1 MAKAKGSSVPG
12 WVWIFTPLVVCG
24 FIAFLFYLST
34 LPSGKAPIEA
44 LKNAADELGKHKPAQ
59 VDDYEFY
66 RLLEQKE
73 IHSPDVSTYKSTPK
87 KPVETSG
94 TTASTNPSNIQKF
107 RLQAGSFRN
116 ITDADRLKASLTL
129 NGMNVQIESAEIRG
143 EPWYRVFVGPFS
155 DRSKMNAAQDSLAGM
170 NIQTIVVKQNPAK
183 P

>member
-12 WVWIFTPLVVCG
+12 WVWIFTPLVVCA

-44 LKNAADELGKHKPAQ
+44 LKDAADELGKHKPAQ

-73 IHSPDVSTYKSTPK
+73 VHSPDVSTYKSTPK
-87 KPVETSG
+87 KSVEN
-94 TTASTNPSNIQKF
+94 TTATTSSQKF

-116 ITDADRLKASLTL
+116 ITDADRLKATLTL
-129 NGMNVQIESAEIRG
+129 NGMNVQIESADIRG

-170 NIQTIVVKQNPAK
+170 NIQTIVVKQSPAK

>member
-1 MAKAKGSSVPG
+1 MAKAKGSNVPG
-12 WVWIFTPLVVCG
+12 WVWIFTPLVVCA

-44 LKNAADELGKHKPAQ
+44 LKDAADELGKHKPAQ

-73 IHSPDVSTYKSTPK
+73 VHSPDVSTYKSTPK
-87 KPVETSG
+87 KSVENTAATTS
-94 TTASTNPSNIQKF
+94 TSSQKF

-116 ITDADRLKASLTL
+116 ITDADRLKATLTL
-129 NGMNVQIESAEIRG
+129 NGMNVQIESADIRG

-170 NIQTIVVKQNPAK
+170 NIQTIVVKQSPAK